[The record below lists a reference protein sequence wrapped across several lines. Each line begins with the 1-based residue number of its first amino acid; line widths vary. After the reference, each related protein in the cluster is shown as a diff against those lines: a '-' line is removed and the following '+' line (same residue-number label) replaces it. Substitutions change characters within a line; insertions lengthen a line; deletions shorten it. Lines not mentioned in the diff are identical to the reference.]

1 MIYLDKHK
9 SPISKI
15 HIYILYSS
23 YKNITSTWPTFM
35 PNFLGIQIDHILF
48 SNNFKMVDKKTSNS
62 FGSVHRPLIV
72 ELSY

>member
-1 MIYLDKHK
+1 
-9 SPISKI
+9 
-15 HIYILYSS
+15 
-23 YKNITSTWPTFM
+23 M